1 MADVFQGNP
10 LPAITTTTQAQT
22 TAPEFYTNY
31 LQDIAN
37 LGQAGVQM
45 GGVAGMSPLQQ
56 QALAMAP
63 QAAFSGMGTMGTGA
77 DLATHAGTTTAPQMI
92 NQYMNPYTQ
101 NVVNEMARLQ
111 QRQIKENLLPSMQGA
126 AGSMGGFGSSRQFNA
141 TGNMLRDLQSDLL
154 GKQYGALSQGYTEAM
169 KGAQTDL
176 GRELQAGDTLGGLGQ
191 RQQQAATTGLGTLS
205 TLGGQE
211 QALAQ
216 RQLDYPMT
224 AAQNYSKLMQGY
236 QIPTGETKQVTGSQ
250 GYSTSPLAQV
260 TGLLAA
266 LGSFINPSSTS
277 ATKTTNTTNNT
288 TSGDTTGGLTFDQV
302 TGGGGGGGVDW
313 ISSNPDISGVIND
326 GGFMFSDGGEV
337 SAGAGIPVGA
347 EYHDGQGNFYD
358 ASGNLVR

>member
-1 MADVFQGNP
+1 MPDIFQGDP
-10 LPAITTTTQAQT
+10 LPAITTTTQSQV

-63 QAAFSGMGTMGTGA
+63 QAAFSGMGTMATGA
-77 DLATHAGTTTAPQMI
+77 DLAAQSGTTSAPQMV
-92 NQYMNPYTQ
+92 NQYMNPYTK
-101 NVVNEMARLQ
+101 NVVDEMARLQ
-111 QRQIKENLLPSMQGA
+111 QRQIKENLLPGMQGA
-126 AGSMGGFGSSRQFNA
+126 AGAMGGFGSSRQFNA

-176 GRELQAGDTLGGLGQ
+176 GRQLQAGEALGGLGTK
-191 RQQQAATTGLGTLS
+191 QQQAATTGLGTLS
-205 TLGGQE
+205 TLGGTE

-216 RQLDYPMT
+216 RQLDYPMS

-236 QIPTGETKQVTGSQ
+236 QIPTGETKQTTGST
-250 GYSTSPLAQV
+250 GYSNSPLSQI

-266 LGSFINPSSTS
+266 MGSFINPGS
-277 ATKTTNTTNNT
+277 T
-288 TSGDTTGGLTFDQV
+288 TS
-302 TGGGGGGGVDW
+302 
-313 ISSNPDISGVIND
+313 SSGRSIVGATPGADGKTVIK
-326 GGFMFSDGGEV
+326 FSDGTTQEFADGGLARQD
-337 SAGAGIPVGA
+337 SPTASSSIPAGAS
-347 EYHDGQGNFYD
+347 YHDGQGNFYD
-358 ASGNLVR
+358 ADGNLVR